1 MKITISILAG
11 GESRRMGRN
20 KALIPFQGR
29 PLIQQVVE
37 RIMPIADEIFISTGQ
52 AQLFPF
58 LNPIRI
64 CKDLL
69 PWRSSLAG
77 LYTALEFAAN
87 PLVGA
92 VACDMPFASPA
103 LFLEEA
109 RLLEDENMDI
119 VIPSTPKG
127 LEPLH
132 AVYRKETCLPVLK
145 KAVDNAGRNFSKGSL
160 RVTGWFGG
168 LRVRYLTPVEA
179 CAIDPS
185 PYIYFN
191 INTEE
196 DLERAMEIA
205 CAGKQNPISVS
216 RRDCRQ

>member
-1 MKITISILAG
+1 MNLTISILAG

-20 KALIPFQGR
+20 KALIPFQGK
-29 PLIQQVVE
+29 PLIQHVAE
-37 RIMPIADEIFISTGQ
+37 RMTPIAGEIFICAGRVELYS
-52 AQLFPF
+52 F

-69 PWRSSLAG
+69 PWQSSLAG
-77 LYTALEFAAN
+77 LYTALDCAAN
-87 PLVGA
+87 QQVGV
-92 VACDMPFASPA
+92 VACDMPFSSPA
-103 LFLEEA
+103 LFQAEACLLQDEE
-109 RLLEDENMDI
+109 MDI
-119 VIPSTPKG
+119 VIPSTLKG

-145 KAVDNAGRNFSKGSL
+145 KAVENAGQNYSKSSL

-168 LRVRYLTPVEA
+168 LRVRYLTREEV
-179 CAIDPS
+179 CAVDPS

-196 DLERAMEIA
+196 DLIKAEEL
-205 CAGKQNPISVS
+205 VS
-216 RRDCRQ
+216 TAK